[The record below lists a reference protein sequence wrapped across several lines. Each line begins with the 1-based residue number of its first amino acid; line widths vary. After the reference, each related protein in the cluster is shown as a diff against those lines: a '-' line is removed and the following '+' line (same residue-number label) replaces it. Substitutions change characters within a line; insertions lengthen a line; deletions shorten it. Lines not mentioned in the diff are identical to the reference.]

1 MRQFIL
7 IILIIVVTLVITSAP
22 KAKPVETLITLEQNW
37 LADGH
42 VGKADEMKD
51 GRKCWRV
58 EQFDF
63 HGQQTWQAW
72 RCTVLEGPLMGT
84 IQWEW
89 RNPIRR

>member
-1 MRQFIL
+1 MRQL
-7 IILIIVVTLVITSAP
+7 IVVLLCLLFTF
-22 KAKPVETLITLEQNW
+22 KAIPIVEPVETLIGLEQSW
-37 LADGH
+37 LAG
-42 VGKADEMKD
+42 GTPEADEMEN

-72 RCTVLEGPLMGT
+72 RCTVLEGPLTGT

-89 RNPIRR
+89 RNPIR